1 MIPSA
6 VIPYPGSYESIG
18 WLVVG
23 LASLCVA
30 INQIDDF
37 FERRKPKVG
46 FPPVEQL
53 ESSHEALA
61 RRVEKLEESLGEI
74 RREMKEDRLQ
84 QHESATVR
92 AAGIY
97 RKIEDVR
104 SELTMNLEKV
114 RAELSANQR
123 SLPNEIVALLK
134 NTNAI

>member
-1 MIPSA
+1 MIMNAPMA
-6 VIPYPGSYESIG
+6 PDSYAAIG

-37 FERRKPKVG
+37 FERRKVKPG

-53 ESSHEALA
+53 ENSQNALA
-61 RRVEKLEESLGEI
+61 QRVDGLEAGLADV
-74 RREMKEDRLQ
+74 RREMKEDREALAR
-84 QHESATVR
+84 SASAR

-97 RKIEDVR
+97 KKVDEVR
-104 SELTMNLEKV
+104 SEFSANLETV
-114 RAELSANQR
+114 RHELTENQR
-123 SLPNEIVALLK
+123 SLPNEIVTLLK

>member
-1 MIPSA
+1 MIMNAPM
-6 VIPYPGSYESIG
+6 PPDSYAAIG

-37 FERRKPKVG
+37 FERRKAKPG

-53 ESSHEALA
+53 ENSQNALA
-61 RRVEKLEESLGEI
+61 QRVDGLEAGLADV
-74 RREMKEDRLQ
+74 RREMKEDREAQ
-84 QHESATVR
+84 ARSASAR

-97 RKIEDVR
+97 KKVDEVR
-104 SELTMNLEKV
+104 SELSANLETV
-114 RAELSANQR
+114 RHELTENQR
-123 SLPNEIVALLK
+123 SLPNEIVTLLK

>member
-1 MIPSA
+1 MSPT
-6 VIPYPGSYESIG
+6 SYEAIG

-37 FERRKPKVG
+37 FERRKPRPG

-53 ESSHEALA
+53 ENSQHALTD
-61 RRVEKLEESLGEI
+61 RVEHLEDDISDL
-74 RREMKEDRLQ
+74 RHEMKEDRETQ
-84 QHESATVR
+84 TKSASIR

-97 RKIEDVR
+97 KKIDE
-104 SELTMNLEKV
+104 V
-114 RAELSANQR
+114 RAELSANLETVRQELAANQR

>member
-1 MIPSA
+1 
-6 VIPYPGSYESIG
+6 
-18 WLVVG
+18 
-23 LASLCVA
+23 
-30 INQIDDF
+30 
-37 FERRKPKVG
+37 
-46 FPPVEQL
+46 
-53 ESSHEALA
+53 
-61 RRVEKLEESLGEI
+61 
-74 RREMKEDRLQ
+74 MKEDRLQ
-84 QHESATVR
+84 QQESATVR

>member
-1 MIPSA
+1 MNAPM
-6 VIPYPGSYESIG
+6 PPDSYAAIG

-37 FERRKPKVG
+37 FERRKAKPG

-53 ESSHEALA
+53 ENSQKALA
-61 RRVEKLEESLGEI
+61 QRVDGLEAGLADA
-74 RREMKEDRLQ
+74 RREMKEDREALAR
-84 QHESATVR
+84 SASAR

-97 RKIEDVR
+97 KKVDEVR
-104 SELTMNLEKV
+104 SELSANLETV
-114 RAELSANQR
+114 RHELTQNQR
-123 SLPNEIVALLK
+123 SLPNEIVTLLK